1 MPNKSKSHKKNSTGI
16 VRTSRDILDRSDSV
30 KDLLS
35 RVTPVLTPI
44 SKQRAQQRDW
54 RIWLNERLGHALA
67 ERITGVVER
76 DGSLVIFAESASW
89 STRVRYAIAD
99 IEKEV
104 REKSPAIETI
114 VVRVLPKP
122 AKPKAED
129 L

>member
-1 MPNKSKSHKKNSTGI
+1 MPNKSKSHKRNSTGI
-16 VRTSRDILDRSDSV
+16 VRTSRDILSRSDSV

-44 SKQRAQQRDW
+44 SKQRTQQQNW
-54 RIWLNERLGHALA
+54 RIWLSERLGDALA

-76 DGSLVIFAESASW
+76 DGALVIFAESAGW

-104 REKSPAIETI
+104 REKNPRIETI
-114 VVRVLPKP
+114 VVRVMPKP
-122 AKPKAED
+122 GKSPAGNP
-129 L
+129 